1 LDLHLGS
8 GRVNLRVLDN
18 RLLAHNCDLLD
29 WLLLDD
35 GGNLMA
41 LLPATAPSL
50 ALLLLLSGEL
60 LILNLRMVKI
70 LAGVEVGS
78 KECDVEQSMDNSEN
92 SCDLS
97 ILATMLLFFMVS
109 VMAIILSSMSSTLM
123 SLSLAT
129 SLLHQESSPFSG

>member
-70 LAGVEVGS
+70 LDGVERWPR
-78 KECDVEQSMDNSEN
+78 KE
-92 SCDLS
+92 
-97 ILATMLLFFMVS
+97 
-109 VMAIILSSMSSTLM
+109 
-123 SLSLAT
+123 T
-129 SLLHQESSPFSG
+129 SRWKTWKKG